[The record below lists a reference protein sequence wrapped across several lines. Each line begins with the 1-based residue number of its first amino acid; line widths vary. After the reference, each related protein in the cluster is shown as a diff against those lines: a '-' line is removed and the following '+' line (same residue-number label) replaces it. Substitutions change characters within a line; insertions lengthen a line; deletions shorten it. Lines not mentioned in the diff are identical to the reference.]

1 MSGPSPATPE
11 IAECRIQAGGS
22 CVIRTVPPV
31 RPIALAR
38 RGLLGLVTLLT
49 GCSPAAL
56 LNTTV
61 PRKGFSLQADIPYG
75 SNSRQKLDL
84 YLPETPRPDGKC
96 ALFFYGGS
104 WDSGQKS
111 DYLFVGQA
119 LAARGVTTAIADY
132 RLYPEVRFPAF
143 VEDGALATRWTAD
156 KVGTERL
163 FVMGHSAGAEIASL
177 LAANTPYLAK
187 VGVDRLKLRGFIG
200 LSGPYDFLP
209 LKSRRLIEVFGGA
222 NRPEIQAIG
231 FAVAPLPP
239 ALLIHGTA
247 DTVVNA
253 RNSEQLAAAWR
264 RAGAPVELKLYPDV
278 DHVDVVGS
286 FADLLSRR
294 APTREDVL
302 AFIDRT

>member
-1 MSGPSPATPE
+1 VLS
-11 IAECRIQAGGS
+11 
-22 CVIRTVPPV
+22 V
-31 RPIALAR
+31 RPFALAR
-38 RGLLGLVTLLT
+38 RALLGLLPLLG

-61 PRKGFSLQADIPYG
+61 PRKGFTLQADIPYG
-75 SNSRQKLDL
+75 SDPRQKLDL
-84 YLPETPRPDGKC
+84 YLPETPRPDGK
-96 ALFFYGGS
+96 AVLFFYGGS
-104 WDSGQKS
+104 WDSGKKS
-111 DYLFVGQA
+111 DYLFVAQA
-119 LAARGVTTAIADY
+119 LAARGVTTMIADY

-143 VEDGALATRWTAD
+143 VEDGALATRWAAD
-156 KVGTERL
+156 KAGSERL

-177 LAANTPYLAK
+177 LVANTPYLATA
-187 VGVDRLKLRGFIG
+187 GVERTKLRGFIG

-209 LKSRRLIEVFGGA
+209 LKSRKLIEIFGGA

-231 FAVAPLPP
+231 FAKAPLPP

-247 DTVVNA
+247 DTIVYP
-253 RNSEQLAAAWR
+253 RNSEHLAAAWR

-286 FADLLSRR
+286 FADLLAKR

>member
-1 MSGPSPATPE
+1 
-11 IAECRIQAGGS
+11 
-22 CVIRTVPPV
+22 VPTV
-31 RPIALAR
+31 RPFTLAR
-38 RGLLGLVTLLT
+38 RGLLGLTTLLA

-56 LNTTV
+56 LNVTV
-61 PRKGFSLQADIPYG
+61 PRKGFTLQADIPYG
-75 SNSRQKLDL
+75 PDPRQKLDL
-84 YLPETPRPDGKC
+84 YLPETARADGRTV
-96 ALFFYGGS
+96 LFFYGGS
-104 WDSGQKS
+104 WDSGRKS

-132 RLYPEVRFPAF
+132 RLFPEVRFPAF
-143 VEDGALATRWTAD
+143 VEDGALATRWAAD
-156 KVGTERL
+156 KVGAERL

-187 VGVDRLKLRGFIG
+187 AGVDRQKLSGFIG

-209 LKSRRLIEVFGGA
+209 LRSRQLIEIFGGA
-222 NRPEIQAIG
+222 NKPEIQAIG
-231 FAVAPLPP
+231 FATAPLPP

-264 RAGAPVELKLYPDV
+264 RAGAPVELKLYPEV

-286 FADLLSRR
+286 FADLLARR

-302 AFIDRT
+302 SFIDRT